1 MGHGEGLAGAS
12 DAQQHLLA
20 LAIAEP
26 GFKLFYCL
34 RLIAGRLEHSFK
46 LEFGGGPG
54 GGTFLKDGVHKSI

>member
-1 MGHGEGLAGAS
+1 MSEVTRSELVERARKLAP
-12 DAQQHLLA
+12 
-20 LAIAEP
+20 AIAEP